1 MTIVKCGTWAAALAL
16 SFSLMWGTAARAQNG
31 GNPLSPDTLRL
42 ANGMQVIVVPDH
54 RAPVVTHMVW
64 YQAGAADEPP
74 GKSGIAHFLEHLM
87 FRGTSTVAPGDFS
100 KIVAKNGGEDNAFT
114 TQDYTAYY
122 QRVAVDR
129 LPLVMEMEAD
139 RMRNLV
145 LTDEIVAT
153 ERNVIL
159 EERRMRTDNNPAALL
174 GEQMGAA
181 QYLNHPYHNPTIGWE
196 HEMEGLTREDALSF
210 YKRFY
215 EPNNALLIVAGDVT
229 LEQVKSLA
237 EKYYGPIPAGEPIV
251 RKRPQEPPQI
261 AARRVILEDGR
272 AQLPSFSRS
281 YLAPS
286 YGTDTDEE
294 AEAIDV
300 MIDVL
305 GGSETSRLYRALV
318 VDQKIATSAGAYYT
332 SAGLDS
338 ATIGIYA
345 SPVPGV
351 ELEALEAAIDEVID
365 DFKTSGVS
373 EDEITRSKTGL
384 KAAAI
389 YARDNQQSMARIFGV
404 SLTTG
409 ETIEDIVKWPE
420 RIEAVP
426 AAQVK
431 DVAVKYLTAERSVT
445 GYLKPVPGK
454 TPMGDADGAAT
465 GPVEPMGPI
474 H

>member
-1 MTIVKCGTWAAALAL
+1 MTLAQARSWMAAGVLAL
-16 SFSLMWGTAARAQNG
+16 GLVFAPAGVRAEDMAFA
-31 GNPLSPDTLRL
+31 PETLRL
-42 ANGMQVIVVPDH
+42 ANGLQVIVLPDH

-64 YQAGAADEPP
+64 YFAGAADEPP

-87 FRGTSTVAPGDFS
+87 FRGTSTIAPGDFS

-114 TQDYTAYY
+114 TQDYTAYF

-139 RMRNLV
+139 RMHNLV

-153 ERNVIL
+153 ERKVIL
-159 EERRMRTDNNPAALL
+159 EERRMRVDNNPSALL
-174 GEQMGAA
+174 DEQMDAA

-196 HEMEGLTREDALSF
+196 HEMEGLTREDALAF
-210 YKRFY
+210 YKKFY
-215 EPNNALLIVAGDVT
+215 EPNNAILIVAGDVT
-229 LEQVKSLA
+229 LEQVKTLA
-237 EKYYGPIPAGEPIV
+237 EKYYGPIPAGEPVV

-272 AQLPSFSRS
+272 AQLPSFARS

-286 YGTDTDEE
+286 YGTDKNEE

-300 MIDVL
+300 MVDVL
-305 GGSETSRLYRALV
+305 GGGETSRLYRALV
-318 VDQKIATSAGAYYT
+318 IDQKLATSAGAYYT

-351 ELEALEAAIDEVID
+351 ALETLEAAIDKVIA
-365 DFKTSGVS
+365 DFKANGATD
-373 EDEITRSKTGL
+373 DEITRSKAGL
-384 KAAAI
+384 TAAAV

-409 ETIEDIVKWPE
+409 ETIEDILKWPE

-431 DVAVKYLTAERSVT
+431 EVAETYLVPEHSVT
-445 GYLKPVPGK
+445 GDLKPVPGK
-454 TPMGDADGAAT
+454 TPMGDAEGAA
-465 GPVEPMGPI
+465 GPIGPMGPLR
-474 H
+474 

>member
-1 MTIVKCGTWAAALAL
+1 MTLAQARSWMAAGVLAL
-16 SFSLMWGTAARAQNG
+16 GLVFAPAGVRAEDMAFA
-31 GNPLSPDTLRL
+31 PETLRL
-42 ANGMQVIVVPDH
+42 ANGLQVIVLPDH

-64 YQAGAADEPP
+64 YFAGAADEPP

-87 FRGTSTVAPGDFS
+87 FRGTSTIAPGDFS

-114 TQDYTAYY
+114 TQDYTAYF

-139 RMRNLV
+139 RMHNLV

-153 ERNVIL
+153 ERKVIL
-159 EERRMRTDNNPAALL
+159 EERRMRIDNNPSALL
-174 GEQMGAA
+174 DEQMDAA

-196 HEMEGLTREDALSF
+196 HEMEGLTREDALAF
-210 YKRFY
+210 YKKFY
-215 EPNNALLIVAGDVT
+215 EPNNAILIVAGDVT
-229 LEQVKSLA
+229 LEQVKTLA
-237 EKYYGPIPAGEPIV
+237 EKYYGPIPAGEPVV

-272 AQLPSFSRS
+272 AQLPSFARS

-286 YGTDTDEE
+286 YGTDKNEE

-300 MIDVL
+300 MVDVL
-305 GGSETSRLYRALV
+305 GGGETSRLYRALV
-318 VDQKIATSAGAYYT
+318 IDQKLATSAGAYYT

-351 ELEALEAAIDEVID
+351 TLETLEAAIDKVIA
-365 DFKTSGVS
+365 DFKANGATD
-373 EDEITRSKTGL
+373 DEITRSKAGL
-384 KAAAI
+384 TAAAV

-409 ETIEDIVKWPE
+409 ETIEDILKWPE

-431 DVAVKYLTAERSVT
+431 EVAETYLVPEHSVT
-445 GYLKPVPGK
+445 GDLKPVPGK
-454 TPMGDADGAAT
+454 TPMGDAEGAA
-465 GPVEPMGPI
+465 GPIGPMGPLR
-474 H
+474 